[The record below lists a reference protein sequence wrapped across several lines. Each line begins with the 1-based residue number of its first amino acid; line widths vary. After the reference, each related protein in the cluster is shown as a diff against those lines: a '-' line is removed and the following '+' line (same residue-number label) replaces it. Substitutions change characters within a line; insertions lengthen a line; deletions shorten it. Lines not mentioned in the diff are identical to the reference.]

1 MLLQGPLK
9 EVLGAVTRR
18 CPRKQCFIGDGQG
31 APHMAFLGPRNT
43 EEGPKE
49 AFQGPPRKRRLAS
62 RDFSALIK
70 ETERDYTPSP
80 AAEGILGF
88 RV

>member
-1 MLLQGPLK
+1 
-9 EVLGAVTRR
+9 
-18 CPRKQCFIGDGQG
+18 
-31 APHMAFLGPRNT
+31 MAFLGPRNT